1 MEASASEPECSGD
14 EKSRPIYGQPD
25 PMVPAIGVVGGT
37 PGWAVRGIISIY
49 FRAHVACE
57 NRPDWNVRTHFF
69 SGYELTIIFC

>member
-1 MEASASEPECSGD
+1 
-14 EKSRPIYGQPD
+14 
-25 PMVPAIGVVGGT
+25 MVPALGVVGGT

-69 SGYELTIIFC
+69 IFYCLKGMIGTPMRFEEKNYV

>member
-1 MEASASEPECSGD
+1 MEESASEPECSGD
-14 EKSRPIYGQPD
+14 ELSRPIYGQPD

-57 NRPDWNVRTHFF
+57 DKPDWNVQVHF
-69 SGYELTIIFC
+69 LMI